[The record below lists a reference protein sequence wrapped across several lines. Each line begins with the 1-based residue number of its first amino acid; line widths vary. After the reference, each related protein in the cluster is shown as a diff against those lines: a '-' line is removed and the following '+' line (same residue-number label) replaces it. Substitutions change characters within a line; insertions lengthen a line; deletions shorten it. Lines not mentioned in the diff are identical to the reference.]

1 MYWVPRGMV
10 RAPEF
15 DVAEAEEQA
24 PGITSSSISTS
35 WVCKIGV
42 PVNNSN

>member
-24 PGITSSSISTS
+24 RGT
-35 WVCKIGV
+35 WYHKFLHFVDVMGV
-42 PVNNSN
+42 QNWSPCG